1 MRWSAM
7 GRFAA
12 NFGNARGRR
21 GARRDLVQHGRLLVA
36 SRLDALLEFLVL
48 LNFARK

>member
-1 MRWSAM
+1 M
-7 GRFAA
+7 GRFTA
-12 NFGNARGRR
+12 NFLRGRR
-21 GARRDLVQHGRLLVA
+21 VTRNGFTDPQVQHGRLLVA